1 MYAVIEVSGT
11 QWKVSKA
18 STIRVPKIEKEPGKS
33 IDIDKVLLL
42 VDKDKV
48 SIGKPVVSDVRV
60 KATVLSHGKAGKI
73 KVFKKKRR
81 KDYKV
86 LKGHRQQYTE
96 LRIDKISVEK
106 EEKKAPALVKTATKK
121 TTAAPSVKQA
131 KNKET
136 KTKEIKTTETKKR
149 STSAKKEEK

>member
-1 MYAVIEVSGT
+1 MFRMYAVIEVNGT
-11 QWKVSKA
+11 QWKVFKD

-33 IDIDKVLLL
+33 INIDKVLLL
-42 VDKDKV
+42 VDKDKID
-48 SIGKPVVSDVRV
+48 IGKPVVSSVKV
-60 KATVLSHGKAGKI
+60 KATILSHGKAEKI

-96 LRIDKISVEK
+96 LRIDKISIEK
-106 EEKKAPALVKTATKK
+106 GEKKTSGSRGTVAKKTAGVSSTK
-121 TTAAPSVKQA
+121 QQG

-136 KTKEIKTTETKKR
+136 KNKKTSTKKP
-149 STSAKKEEK
+149 SVKKEEK